1 MFMDFTAYFLES
13 PALDVVDNDTMH
25 TLESQIEQAVLNGS
39 LLASTQE
46 NIKKL
51 LGSSLAEAVISELV
65 EKEAWDELNDRFYK
79 TMTFGTGGM
88 RGRTIGRVITSVEQG
103 SGEKCP
109 EHPCIGTA
117 SMNYYNVGKAIQ
129 GMIVYLKRKVSGTPS
144 IAIAHDSRHF
154 SKDFAEYCGKVCAEL
169 GCDAYLFDG
178 PRSTPQL
185 SYSVRALN
193 ADAGVVLTA
202 SHNPPHDNGFKAY
215 FADGAQIVEPDASGI
230 ISEFNSLESE
240 SYEALPENEQGK
252 VTILGDIEDRQYMD
266 RLKSVLLRPELL
278 EGRSA
283 KVVYTNLHGTGG
295 HIVVPL
301 LKELGFE
308 VVTVAEQDDQNGAFP
323 TVASPNPENA
333 AALEL
338 GVQLAE
344 KIQADAVIGTDP
356 DCDRMGVV
364 VRNGSGEMQLL
375 TGNQIGSLMAWYR
388 VKTMFEQGKLND
400 SNRGRAC
407 FVKTLVTTELQ
418 QAIADQYGI
427 GMVNTLTGF
436 KYIGEKL
443 RKYENAIPADKKG
456 DYRSLSEDETRILR
470 LEYSKFFVF
479 GGEESY
485 GYLGADFVR
494 DKDGNGSTVMFAELV
509 AYAMEQGCTVPDLLD
524 QVYREFGVY
533 LEQGQS
539 LVMEGA
545 DGAAKIAALVASYA
559 ENPPEIVDGSKAL
572 STKDYNDSDYYDEE
586 GDLIPRAAMLMVDLE
601 DGRRFAVRPSGTE
614 PKIKYYLFGKN
625 SPQEN
630 VEQSK
635 AQVKQSLESLW
646 LYLENDAKVRMGE

>member
-1 MFMDFTAYFLES
+1 MTEVMLDMNTELQTAVSEG
-13 PALDVVDNDTMH
+13 V
-25 TLESQIEQAVLNGS
+25 
-39 LLASTQE
+39 LLASSLE
-46 NIKKL
+46 NIQKM
-51 LGSSLAEAVISELV
+51 LGTSDLADAVISELV
-65 EKEAWDELNDRFYK
+65 EKKEWEELNDRFYK
-79 TMTFGTGGM
+79 TMAFGTGGL
-88 RGRTIGRVITSVEQG
+88 RGRTIGKVITSIEQG
-103 SGEKCP
+103 NGVACP
-109 EHPCIGTA
+109 EHPCVGTA

-129 GMIVYLKRKVSGTPS
+129 GMIAYLKTQAPAGKKPS

-154 SKDFAEYCGKVCAEL
+154 SKDFAAYCGQVCADL

-185 SYSVRALN
+185 SYAVRALN

-215 FADGAQIVEPDASGI
+215 FADGAQIVEPHASGI
-230 ISEFNSLESE
+230 IDEVNKLESE
-240 SYEALPENEQGK
+240 AYTALPESERGSI
-252 VTILGDIEDRQYMD
+252 TTLGAEEDRQYMD
-266 RLKSVLLRPELL
+266 KLKSVLLRPELL

-295 HIVVPL
+295 HIVAPL
-301 LKELGFE
+301 LRELGFE
-308 VVTVAEQDDQNGAFP
+308 VVTVPEQDDQNGAFP

-333 AALEL
+333 AALEM

-344 KIQADAVIGTDP
+344 SVQADAVIGTDP

-364 VRNGSGEMQLL
+364 VRNGAGEMQLL

-418 QAIADQYGI
+418 KAIADKYGI
-427 GMVNTLTGF
+427 GIINTLTGF

-443 RKYENAIPADKKG
+443 RKYEDAIPADKKG
-456 DYRSLSEDETRILR
+456 DYRNLSEDETRALR

-509 AYAMEQGCTVPDLLD
+509 AYAMEQGCTLPDLLD
-524 QVYREFGVY
+524 QVFAEYGVH
-533 LEQGQS
+533 LEQGKS

-545 DGAAKIAALVASYA
+545 EGAAKIAALVASYA
-559 ENPPEIVDGSKAL
+559 ENPPVEVDGSKVTAV
-572 STKDYNDSDYYDEE
+572 KDYDAADFYDEE
-586 GDLIPRAAMLMVDLE
+586 GDLIPRAKMLIVELE
-601 DGRRFAVRPSGTE
+601 DGRRLAVRPSGTE
-614 PKIKYYLFGKN
+614 PKIKYYLFGKDA
-625 SPQEN
+625 PRED
-630 VEQSK
+630 VAASK
-635 AQVKQSLESLW
+635 AAVTASLESLW
-646 LYLENDAKVRMGE
+646 TALEADAQARMA